1 MLRAVLPG
9 RSPYFYQS
17 LVGFLF
23 AVPAVL
29 FLLVFSVYPLVNAIV
44 LSFTEWNLA
53 GTPAFVGFDNY
64 VTAAVDDIDFWRSIQ
79 VTFQYTVGLVVP
91 GFVLSLMLAMLFN
104 RDLAGRD
111 LIRTAYF
118 TPVAISWVIASLVW
132 VSVLHPSFGLN
143 AQVMRAFGQ
152 PSIPFLTDAKWV
164 IPAMILLS
172 LWKSVGYWMVVFL
185 AGLQGI
191 AVEMYEAAAVDG
203 ANRWQQFW
211 KITLPL
217 LRPTILFV
225 SVVGVINAFQAFTP
239 VWILTKG
246 GPAGAS
252 RVYALLI
259 YQTAFTY
266 FKMGYASALAVLL
279 FIFLMILT
287 LIQMRVLRSETS

>member
-1 MLRAVLPG
+1 
-9 RSPYFYQS
+9 
-17 LVGFLF
+17 
-23 AVPAVL
+23 
-29 FLLVFSVYPLVNAIV
+29 
-44 LSFTEWNLA
+44 
-53 GTPAFVGFDNY
+53 
-64 VTAAVDDIDFWRSIQ
+64 
-79 VTFQYTVGLVVP
+79 
-91 GFVLSLMLAMLFN
+91 
-104 RDLAGRD
+104 
-111 LIRTAYF
+111 
-118 TPVAISWVIASLVW
+118 
-132 VSVLHPSFGLN
+132 
-143 AQVMRAFGQ
+143 
-152 PSIPFLTDAKWV
+152 
-164 IPAMILLS
+164 
-172 LWKSVGYWMVVFL
+172 MVVFL

-225 SVVGVINAFQAFTP
+225 SVVGVISAFQAFTP